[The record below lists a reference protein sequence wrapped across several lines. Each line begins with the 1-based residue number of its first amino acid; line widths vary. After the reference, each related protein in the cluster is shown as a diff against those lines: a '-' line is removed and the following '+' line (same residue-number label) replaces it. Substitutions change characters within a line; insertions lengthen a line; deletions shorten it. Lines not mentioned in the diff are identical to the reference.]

1 MRLYNTLTRRVE
13 EFQPLEQGVVR
24 MYTCGPTVWNYQ
36 HLGNYRTYLLFD
48 LLRRHLEVSGFRVD
62 QVMNITDVDDRII
75 RRSAEDGITIGE
87 YTGPWERVF
96 REDLRTLRVQPAE
109 HYPHATEYIR
119 GMVDMVEDLIEKGHA
134 YRSDDGIYYRIASFP
149 AYGSL
154 AQLDRAGM
162 RRTDRVANDD
172 YDKES
177 AADFALWKFAQPVDE
192 QVGAAWDAPFGRG
205 RPGWHLEC
213 STMSMGLLGR
223 TLDIHG
229 GGIDLLFPHHEN
241 EIAQSEGVT
250 GQTFSRYWVH
260 GEFITDQ
267 VGEKMAKRRGNVV
280 NFRDLVEKLEPSAIR
295 LFLMATAHYRTRLN
309 VTEEGL
315 LGADD
320 QVRRLRQLRA
330 RLLDLEPGRIDDG
343 ALAARAGETRREYRA
358 ALDDDLNLARG
369 LGRVMALIR
378 EANTAL
384 DTGAVGAAGREGLLS
399 MLEDV
404 DRHLDVL
411 GGEDDELDAGIQQ
424 QIDLREQARR
434 NRDYATADRIR
445 QELAERGIQLE
456 DTAQG
461 VRWRRQGGH
470 L

>member
-1 MRLYNTLTRRVE
+1 VRLFNTLTRTLE
-13 EFQPLEQGVVR
+13 DFQPLEPGVVR

-48 LLRRHLEVSGFRVD
+48 LLRRHLEVSGYRVE

-75 RRSAEDGITIGE
+75 KRSAEEGVSIGE
-87 YTGPWERVF
+87 YTAPWERIF
-96 REDLRTLRVQPAE
+96 REGLAALRAEPAE

-119 GMVDMVEDLIEKGHA
+119 GMIDMVEDLIEKGHA
-134 YRSDDGIYYRIASFP
+134 YRSDDGIYYRISSFP

-154 AQLDRAGM
+154 AHLDRAGM
-162 RRTDRVANDD
+162 RPTARVANDD

-213 STMSMGLLGR
+213 STMSMHFLGQ

-250 GQTFSRYWVH
+250 GHPFSRFWVH
-260 GEFITDQ
+260 GQFLTDQ
-267 VGEKMAKRRGNVV
+267 VGEKMAKRLGNVV
-280 NFRDLVEKLEPSAIR
+280 SLEDLLQQFDPSAVR
-295 LFLMATAHYRTRLN
+295 LFLTATAHYRSRLD

-315 LGADD
+315 HGAGE
-320 QVRRLRQLRA
+320 QVRRLRELRG
-330 RLLDLEPGRIDDG
+330 RLVDLEPSAVADA
-343 ALAARAGETRREYRA
+343 ALAERAEAARRGYRE
-358 ALDDDLNLARG
+358 ALDDDLNLAQG
-369 LGRVMALIR
+369 LGQVMALIR

-384 DTGAVGAAGREGLLS
+384 DAGAVGEGAREALLHV
-399 MLEDV
+399 LADV

-411 GGEDDELDAGIQQ
+411 TGEETELEAEIQEQ
-424 QIDLREQARR
+424 VDRREEARR

-445 QELAERGIQLE
+445 QELADRGILLE

-461 VRWRRQGGH
+461 VRWRRQGVQ